1 MMWMTL
7 RSLDALIK
15 LQIHLISPPQLLH
28 GHPGVLW
35 PETASW
41 SVDVGNV
48 LQGWHWLLLYPCR
61 VYRPDMEM
69 LATILKELGSG
80 VWSGQCGV

>member
-15 LQIHLISPPQLLH
+15 VFCGQRQ
-28 GHPGVLW
+28 HPGVWMLAMFCKDG
-35 PETASW
+35 TG
-41 SVDVGNV
+41 VGS
-48 LQGWHWLLLYPCR
+48 LLLLLYPCR